1 MCNYLIVGDRHSIAN
16 LASVVGLAK
25 RMNSQRQDAVK
36 GEGVKRAPENKAY
49 IVSDCIVGE
58 RAIPLIPALMC
69 YFLLCLLLFCSTHD
83 LPSFYACLSLF
94 LHSYPLLLP
103 LSFLLMAS

>member
-1 MCNYLIVGDRHSIAN
+1 MGDRQSITN
-16 LASVVGLAK
+16 LASVMGLAK
-25 RMNSQRQDAVK
+25 RMKSQRQDAVK
-36 GEGVKRAPENKAY
+36 GEGVKLALESKAY

-58 RAIPLIPALMC
+58 RAVPLILALMC
-69 YFLLCLLLFCSTHD
+69 HFLLCLLPFCSTRD

-94 LHSYPLLLP
+94 LHSYPLPLP